1 MRLATCLLAFAALTS
16 PLFLSPTPSAAQ
28 QSTARPPLPACDG
41 NYNIV
46 RVSEIKPGMMDKF
59 LQAIAA
65 QKAWYKSKGSPDTIA
80 LERVIDPKTGTY
92 STTQA
97 ITTHIQPASSKQ
109 PAHDAGFDA
118 FVALFSDSST
128 IKSTFITCMEK

>member
-1 MRLATCLLAFAALTS
+1 MRLATCLLAFAAFTS
-16 PLFLSPTPSAAQ
+16 PFTLSSTPSAAQ

-59 LQAIAA
+59 LQAVAA
-65 QKAWYKSKGSPDTIA
+65 QKAWYQSKGSPDTITV
-80 LERVIDPKTGTY
+80 ERVIDTKAGTY
-92 STTQA
+92 SATEA
-97 ITTHIQPASSKQ
+97 ITNHIQPPGSKQ

-118 FVALFSDSST
+118 FVALFGDSST
-128 IKSTFITCMEK
+128 IKSSFVTCMAK